1 MLVPPEVTTLL
12 SAPALGGAARALCG
26 ALQTPDIHGSTLR
39 DSLDALVQDARSAAV
54 PLAELRRAL
63 SLMVSEC
70 ARVPA
75 HDRAGV
81 SEYVLRRASMLYEQF
96 PFAV

>member
-1 MLVPPEVTTLL
+1 MLVPPEVATLL

-26 ALQTPDIHGSTLR
+26 ALQAPDIHSATLR
-39 DSLDALVQDARSAAV
+39 DSLDTLVQDARAAAI
-54 PLAELRRAL
+54 PLAQLRRAL

-75 HDRAGV
+75 NDRAGI
-81 SEYVLRRASMLYEQF
+81 SEYVLRRAAMLYDEF
-96 PFAV
+96 PLAV

>member
-1 MLVPPEVTTLL
+1 MLVPPEVATLL

-26 ALQTPDIHGSTLR
+26 ALQTPDIHSSTLR

-63 SLMVSEC
+63 ALMVSEC
-70 ARVPA
+70 APRVPA

-81 SEYVLRRASMLYEQF
+81 SEYVLRRASMLYEEF
-96 PFAV
+96 PFA